1 MPHTDKLET
10 FDLNKN
16 GFKIAFG
23 VVDYIDGNMV
33 EEQDT
38 VGWNVYLDTWKSLEK
53 VDVQQV

>member
-53 VDVQQV
+53 VDV